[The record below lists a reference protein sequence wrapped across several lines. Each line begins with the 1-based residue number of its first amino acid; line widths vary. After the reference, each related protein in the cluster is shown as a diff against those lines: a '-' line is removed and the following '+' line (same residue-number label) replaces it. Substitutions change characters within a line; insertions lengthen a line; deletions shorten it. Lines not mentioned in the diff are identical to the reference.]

1 MSTKTT
7 FKRIALATVAALG
20 FGMLSSA
27 PSNAAYLAT
36 DTSISVSAVGRVN
49 VGIDFVVTSNAG
61 SGVLDTNDEIT
72 IKVLSGP
79 SSAANGC
86 IDADRVLTT
95 TCSEAA
101 AGTVA
106 GLRTDSLTVRAA
118 SGRSSYISLT
128 QDAGNDTYGAG
139 TYRFLVW
146 VGGSP
151 SQSVPEHAPTS
162 AMPATTVTVTLGSVP
177 SSFVLT
183 SSSATAESS
192 TGTSALVEATL
203 TDAAGVA
210 TLLTSNETFVV
221 TSGGTGYEKALI
233 SDTNTVAGGGST
245 PNATIDSTAAT
256 GVIVPVG
263 TRNEAIQQLKSKIRF
278 WVGSNSASTTT
289 FSILG
294 QSNLT
299 GVNSSAFTLTMTN
312 PAKITQIRIE
322 GGTRFSGTRINEAI
336 TSVLTDTYAATP
348 VYTTD
353 VGGATAIPGFGA
365 AVPVTGGLYAS
376 TASGKSVSFEVTTS
390 AAGLVRVAVAAA
402 GTNIPL
408 PAGVTAGTYDYT
420 SDTLTTVKTFT
431 ATAPTPGDAYKVTF
445 NWGNNQ
451 SSVYTVT
458 YKAPEVS
465 SGVGSV
471 TTNFTSGATA
481 VVGSTNTLQVT
492 VLDAFSDE
500 VSGAT
505 VRVTHNRTATGVTS
519 DVLTATTNADGVASF
534 SIKDAFAGTTTKP
547 TNSTGS
553 FTITASTA
561 NGQTSAST
569 TATLAYQKAEWLV
582 PGSITITESA
592 NDDDTVG
599 NLPDAD
605 IWETITVTSET
616 GTAMAGMA
624 YSATISSGLYETT
637 ATSNLSGFLNSSG
650 QARLELAGFKSG
662 VQTVTFTVGSL
673 TKSDTFTVI
682 SGASKLRALSVDKAT
697 VDVKSGETG
706 YVTVT
711 AKDIYGN
718 VVPGASLTVTYTG
731 TTGRIVSYNGASGNT
746 ATTDANGVVVVGI
759 YADGPG
765 TGTLTASYTGAVAA
779 TVTTTAQGVAP
790 IARVATVSTAVT
802 TSGTSAAVAAAE
814 AATDAAAEAIDAANA
829 ATDAANLAAEAADA
843 ATVAAEEA
851 RDAADAAT
859 AAVEELATQVA
870 TLMAALKAQITT
882 LANTVAKIA
891 KKVKA

>member
-20 FGMLSSA
+20 FGTLSSA

-49 VGIDFVVTSNAG
+49 VGVDFVVTSNAG
-61 SGVLDTNDEIT
+61 SGVLETSDEIT

-86 IDADRVLTT
+86 IDADRVLAT

-101 AGTVA
+101 AGTKI
-106 GLRTDSLTVRAA
+106 GLMNDSLTVRAA
-118 SGRSSYISLT
+118 SGQSSYISLT
-128 QDAGNDTYGAG
+128 QDANQDTYGAG

-146 VGGSP
+146 VGGAP
-151 SQSVPEHAPTS
+151 GTAQPEHAPT
-162 AMPATTVTVTLGSVP
+162 AGMPAVTVTVTLGSVP

-192 TGTSALVEATL
+192 TGTSALVEATI

-210 TLLTSNETFVV
+210 TLLTTNETYVV

-245 PNATIDSTAAT
+245 PNAAIDSTAAT

-263 TRNEAIQQLKSKIRF
+263 TRSEAIQQLKSKIRF

-299 GVNSSAFTLTMTN
+299 GINSSAFTLTMTN
-312 PAKITQIRIE
+312 PAKITGIE
-322 GGTRFSGTRINEAI
+322 ISSGTRFSGTRANEAA
-336 TSVLTDTYAATP
+336 TGVLSSSYAALSAYAEASSTP
-348 VYTTD
+348 AA
-353 VGGATAIPGFGA
+353 GEGA
-365 AVPVTGGLYAS
+365 AVPVTGALYAS

-390 AAGLVRVAVAAA
+390 AAGLVRVAVATA

-408 PAGVTAGTYDYT
+408 PAGVVAGTYDYT

-445 NWGNNQ
+445 NWGNNK

-458 YKAPEVS
+458 YKAPEVA
-465 SGVGSV
+465 SGVGSLS
-471 TTNFTSGATA
+471 TNFVSGATA
-481 VVGSTNTLQVT
+481 VVGSTNTLVVT

-505 VRVTHNRTATGVTS
+505 VRVTHNRTATGITS
-519 DVLTATTNADGVASF
+519 DVLTATTSEAGVASF
-534 SIKDAFAGTTTKP
+534 SIKDAFAGTTTKV

-561 NGQTSAST
+561 NAQTSAST
-569 TATLAYQKAEWLV
+569 SATLAYQKAEWLV

-616 GTAMAGMA
+616 GTVMAGMA

-650 QARLELAGFKSG
+650 QARLELAGFTSG

-718 VVPGASLTVTYTG
+718 VVPAASLTVAYTG

-746 ATTDANGVVVVGI
+746 ATTNADGVVVVGI

>member
-1 MSTKTT
+1 
-7 FKRIALATVAALG
+7 
-20 FGMLSSA
+20 MLSSA
-27 PSNAAYLAT
+27 PSNAAFLAT

-49 VGIDFVVTSNAG
+49 VGVDFVVTSNGG
-61 SGVLDTNDEIT
+61 SGELETADEIT

-86 IDADRVLTT
+86 IDADRVLAT

-101 AGTVA
+101 AGVVS

-118 SGRSSYISLT
+118 TGRSNYISLT

-151 SQSVPEHAPTS
+151 SQTVPEHAPTS
-162 AMPATTVTVTLGSVP
+162 SMPAVTVTVTLGGVP
-177 SSFVLT
+177 SSFALT
-183 SSSATAESS
+183 SSSASAESS
-192 TGTSALVEATL
+192 TGTSALVEATI

-210 TLLTSNETFVV
+210 TLLTTNETYVV
-221 TSGGTGYEKALI
+221 TSGGAGYEKALI
-233 SDTNTVAGGGST
+233 SDTATISASPAST

-256 GVIVPVG
+256 GLIVPVG
-263 TRNEAIQQLKSKIRF
+263 TRFEAIKQLKSKIRF

-294 QSNLT
+294 QQNLT
-299 GVNSSAFTLTMTN
+299 GVNSSAFTLSLSS
-312 PAKITQIRIE
+312 PAKITGIDISSATRF
-322 GGTRFSGTRINEAI
+322 GGTRASESATG
-336 TSVLTDTYAATP
+336 VLTSAYAALAN
-348 VYTTD
+348 YAAA
-353 VGGATAIPGFGA
+353 GATPAAGEGA
-365 AVPVTGGLYAS
+365 AVPVTASLFAS
-376 TASGKSVSFEVTTS
+376 TAIGKSVSFEITTS

-402 GTNIPL
+402 STTTPL
-408 PAGVTAGTYDYT
+408 PAGVAAGTYDYT

-431 ATAPTPGDAYKVTF
+431 ATAPTPGEGYKVTF
-445 NWGNNQ
+445 NWGDNKT
-451 SSVYTVT
+451 SVYTVT

-465 SGVGSV
+465 NGVGSV
-471 TTNFTSGATA
+471 STNFVSGATA

-492 VLDAFSDE
+492 VLDAFSEE

-505 VRVTHNRTATGVTS
+505 VRVSHNRTATGITS
-519 DVLTATTNADGVASF
+519 DVLTATTNASGVASF
-534 SIKDAFAGTTTKP
+534 EIKDAFAGTTTKP
-547 TNSTGS
+547 TNSTGTFNVS
-553 FTITASTA
+553 ASTSNA
-561 NGQTSAST
+561 QTSVST

-616 GTAMAGMA
+616 GTVMAGMA
-624 YSATISSGLYETT
+624 YTATISSGLYETT

-650 QARLELAGFKSG
+650 QARLELAGYKSG

-682 SGASKLRALSVDKAT
+682 SGPSKLRALSVDKAT
-697 VDVKSGETG
+697 LDVTSGQTG

-718 VVPGASLTVTYTG
+718 VVPGAAITIAYTG
-731 TTGRIVSYNGASGNT
+731 STGRVVSYNGASGNT

-765 TGTLTASYTGAVAA
+765 TGTLTASYSGAVAA
-779 TVTTTAQGVAP
+779 TVTTTAQGDAP

>member
-49 VGIDFVVTSNAG
+49 VGVDFVVTSNAG
-61 SGVLDTNDEIT
+61 SGVLDTSDEIT

-86 IDADRVLTT
+86 IDADRVLAT

-118 SGRSSYISLT
+118 SGQSSYISLT

-162 AMPATTVTVTLGSVP
+162 SMPAVTVTVTLGSVP
-177 SSFVLT
+177 TSFALT

-192 TGTSALVEATL
+192 TGTSALVEGTI

-221 TSGGTGYEKALI
+221 TSGGAGYEKALI

-263 TRNEAIQQLKSKIRF
+263 TRSEAIQQLKSKIRF

-289 FSILG
+289 FSIIG
-294 QSNLT
+294 QQNLT
-299 GVNSSAFTLTMTN
+299 GVNSSAFTLTLTN
-312 PAKITQIRIE
+312 PAKITGIE
-322 GGTRFSGTRINEAI
+322 ISSGTRFGGTRASESATG
-336 TSVLTDTYAATP
+336 VLTSAYAALSA
-348 VYTTD
+348 YAE
-353 VGGATAIPGFGA
+353 GSAAGEGA
-365 AVPVTGGLYAS
+365 AVPVTGALFAS
-376 TASGKSVSFEVTTS
+376 TSSGKSVSFEVTTS
-390 AAGLVRVAVAAA
+390 AAGLVRVAVASA

-408 PAGVTAGTYDYT
+408 PAGVVAGTYDYT
-420 SDTLTTVKTFT
+420 SDTVTTVKTFT

-445 NWGNNQ
+445 NWGNNK

-458 YKAPEVS
+458 YKAPEVA

-471 TTNFTSGATA
+471 STNFTSGATA

-505 VRVTHNRTATGVTS
+505 VRVTHNRTATGITS

-534 SIKDAFAGTTTKP
+534 SIQDAFAGTTTKP

-561 NGQTSAST
+561 NAQTSAST

-582 PGSITITESA
+582 PG
-592 NDDDTVG
+592 
-599 NLPDAD
+599 
-605 IWETITVTSET
+605 
-616 GTAMAGMA
+616 
-624 YSATISSGLYETT
+624 
-637 ATSNLSGFLNSSG
+637 
-650 QARLELAGFKSG
+650 R
-662 VQTVTFTVGSL
+662 
-673 TKSDTFTVI
+673 
-682 SGASKLRALSVDKAT
+682 
-697 VDVKSGETG
+697 
-706 YVTVT
+706 
-711 AKDIYGN
+711 
-718 VVPGASLTVTYTG
+718 
-731 TTGRIVSYNGASGNT
+731 
-746 ATTDANGVVVVGI
+746 
-759 YADGPG
+759 
-765 TGTLTASYTGAVAA
+765 
-779 TVTTTAQGVAP
+779 
-790 IARVATVSTAVT
+790 STAVLWCSHCNIEESRDFT
-802 TSGTSAAVAAAE
+802 GQSAGESQAGE
-814 AATDAAAEAIDAANA
+814 T
-829 ATDAANLAAEAADA
+829 
-843 ATVAAEEA
+843 
-851 RDAADAAT
+851 
-859 AAVEELATQVA
+859 
-870 TLMAALKAQITT
+870 
-882 LANTVAKIA
+882 
-891 KKVKA
+891 

>member
-49 VGIDFVVTSNAG
+49 VGVDFVVTSNAG
-61 SGVLDTNDEIT
+61 SGVLDTSDEIT

-86 IDADRVLTT
+86 IDADRVLAT

-101 AGTVA
+101 AGTKI
-106 GLRTDSLTVRAA
+106 GLMNDSLTVRAA
-118 SGRSSYISLT
+118 SGQSSYISLT
-128 QDAGNDTYGAG
+128 QDANQDTYGAG

-162 AMPATTVTVTLGSVP
+162 SMPAVTVTVTLGSVP
-177 SSFVLT
+177 TSFALT

-192 TGTSALVEATL
+192 TGTSALVEGTI

-221 TSGGTGYEKALI
+221 TSGGAGYEKALI

-263 TRNEAIQQLKSKIRF
+263 TRSEAIQQLKSKIRF

-289 FSILG
+289 FSIIG
-294 QSNLT
+294 QQNLT
-299 GVNSSAFTLTMTN
+299 GVNSSAFTLTLTN
-312 PAKITQIRIE
+312 PAKITGIE
-322 GGTRFSGTRINEAI
+322 ISSGTRFGGTRASESATG
-336 TSVLTDTYAATP
+336 VLTSAYAALSA
-348 VYTTD
+348 YAE
-353 VGGATAIPGFGA
+353 GSAAGEGA
-365 AVPVTGGLYAS
+365 AVPVTGALFAS
-376 TASGKSVSFEVTTS
+376 TSSGKSVSFEVTTS
-390 AAGLVRVAVAAA
+390 AAGLVRVAVASA

-408 PAGVTAGTYDYT
+408 PAGVVAGTYDYT
-420 SDTLTTVKTFT
+420 SDTVTTVKTFT

-445 NWGNNQ
+445 NWGNNK

-458 YKAPEVS
+458 YKAPEVA

-471 TTNFTSGATA
+471 STNFTSGATA

-505 VRVTHNRTATGVTS
+505 VRVTHNRTATGITS

-534 SIKDAFAGTTTKP
+534 SIQDAFAGTTTKP

-561 NGQTSAST
+561 NAQTSAST

-616 GTAMAGMA
+616 GTVMAGMA
-624 YSATISSGLYETT
+624 YSATISDGLYETT
-637 ATSNLSGFLNSSG
+637 ATSNLSGFLNSAG

-682 SGASKLRALSVDKAT
+682 SGASKLRALSVDKT
-697 VDVKSGETG
+697 TLDVKSGETG

-718 VVPGASLTVTYTG
+718 VVPAASLTVAYTG
-731 TTGRIVSYNGASGNT
+731 TTGRIVSYNGAAGNT

-765 TGTLTASYTGAVAA
+765 TGTLTASYSGAVAA

-790 IARVATVSTAVT
+790 IARAATVSTAVT